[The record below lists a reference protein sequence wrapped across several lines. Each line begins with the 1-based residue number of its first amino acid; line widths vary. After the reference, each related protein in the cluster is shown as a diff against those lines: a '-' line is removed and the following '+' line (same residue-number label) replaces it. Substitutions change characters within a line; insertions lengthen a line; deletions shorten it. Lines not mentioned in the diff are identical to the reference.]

1 MGWNMLVRHDVLK
14 SEQWKYNAYLA
25 RKIVWYHERKWPLQN
40 EFHTTVTD
48 KPPSPSDPKKPAARP
63 DLRSPIRPRQPE
75 PNPDDQQ
82 PASDASE
89 SKNEAESLTSPKN
102 PGLALDA
109 LRKKMETVA
118 SEFAAGR
125 INRAQFNAIYGRY
138 DEQRTIIERLLERNP
153 DSDAW
158 KQVVRSGHTSFL
170 RDHFEARCMYYL
182 VYRYQTPTP
191 LTMGGHQQP
200 DMDQIE
206 PVLTAV
212 YNMQNRP
219 ENGLARK
226 DLGGG
231 QWLVVALGNHALTI
245 VMFNLEPSASQLN
258 RVRDLHNDF
267 ERANR
272 SALERGTRTLEKMV
286 FPQRALVEQS

>member
-1 MGWNMLVRHDVLK
+1 MN
-14 SEQWKYNAYLA
+14 
-25 RKIVWYHERKWPLQN
+25 
-40 EFHTTVTD
+40 D
-48 KPPSPSDPKKPAARP
+48 KPPSSSDPKKPATPP
-63 DLRSPIRPRQPE
+63 DLRSPIRPRHPDQN
-75 PNPDDQQ
+75 PNDHKET
-82 PASDASE
+82 AE
-89 SKNEAESLTSPKN
+89 SAGPKQEAESVTSPKN
-102 PGLALDA
+102 PGLALDT

-182 VYRYQTPTP
+182 VYRYNVPTP
-191 LTMGGHQQP
+191 LMMGGQQQP
-200 DMDQIE
+200 DMNQVE

-212 YNMQNRP
+212 YNMQKRP
-219 ENGLARK
+219 GNGLARK

-231 QWLVVALGNHALTI
+231 QWLVLALGQHALTI
-245 VMFNLEPSASQLN
+245 AMFNLEPSAFQLN

-286 FPQRALVEQS
+286 FPQRALVEQA

>member
-1 MGWNMLVRHDVLK
+1 VN
-14 SEQWKYNAYLA
+14 
-25 RKIVWYHERKWPLQN
+25 
-40 EFHTTVTD
+40 D
-48 KPPSPSDPKKPAARP
+48 KPPSPRDSNKPAASP
-63 DLRSPIRPRQPE
+63 NLRSPIRPKHPE
-75 PNPDDQQ
+75 PGQNDQPQ
-82 PASDASE
+82 ASPASVPD
-89 SKNEAESLTSPKN
+89 SKNEAESNTSPKN
-102 PGLALDA
+102 PVLALET

-138 DEQRTIIERLLERNP
+138 DEQRTIIERILERNP
-153 DSDAW
+153 DSSAW

-182 VYRYQTPTP
+182 VYRFNMPTP
-191 LTMGGHQQP
+191 LTMGGPQQP
-200 DMDQIE
+200 DLAQIE

-212 YNMQNRP
+212 YNMQKRP

-226 DLGGG
+226 DLGSG
-231 QWLVVALGNHALTI
+231 QWLVLALGAYSITL
-245 VMFNLEPSASQLN
+245 VMFNLEPSAAQLN
-258 RVRDLHNDF
+258 RVRDLHKDF

-286 FPQRALVEQS
+286 FPQRALVEQA